1 MMKFSEYFPTFF
13 VAFKM
18 AVDMMLVVTMYL

>member
-1 MMKFSEYFPTFF
+1 MMRFSEYVPTFF

-18 AVDMMLVVTMYL
+18 AVDMMLVVNMYL